1 MKNSKT
7 KKMVTTAILSAVATL
22 LFFIKIP
29 LAFIAPPFYEL
40 DLSNVVSL
48 IGAFALGPI
57 AGIVIEFLKN
67 VINLIIDG
75 SITGGIGELSNF
87 LTACALVIPASLVYK
102 HRKNKTSA
110 IVGLLVGVMVMTIF
124 GYFSNLYIMIPA
136 YSTALHLP
144 LEEII
149 KMGTVIHSSIDS
161 VSDLVFLCVVP
172 FNICKGIIVSL
183 VTFLLYKRIS
193 KAIK

>member
-7 KKMVTTAILSAVATL
+7 KKLATIGVLTAISTI

-48 IGAFALGPI
+48 IGAFALGPVS
-57 AGIVIEFLKN
+57 GVIIELLKN
-67 VINLIIDG
+67 LINLVIDG

-87 LTACALVIPASLVYK
+87 LTACAFVIPASLVYK
-102 HRKNKTSA
+102 YHKNKTSA
-110 IVGLLVGVMVMTIF
+110 IIGLLAGVLVMTIF

-144 LEEII
+144 LEDIV
-149 KMGTVIHSSIDS
+149 KMGTTIHSSIDS

-172 FNICKGIIVSL
+172 FNLIKGVIISL